1 MDREL
6 KKTAL
11 LNAAVLH
18 RMSDLAGQGILLTDT
33 ELVII
38 AWNQW
43 LESHTG
49 FKADAVIGQSLL
61 DVYPGLAE
69 KGLQRQYQWALEG
82 QVRVLSQRLHGYLL
96 AMEPVAEGTGFS
108 QMQQSA
114 RISPLTENG
123 QVVGTVTVID
133 DVTERVAREAE
144 LQAQIEFRSRALARE
159 QEAREEAERA
169 NRVKDDFLAT
179 ISHELR
185 TPLNAIIGWSQMLLG
200 GKLDQDTSQ
209 RAIET
214 IHRNAQSQNKL
225 IGDLLDV
232 SRIISGKLTL
242 DRRPLDLP
250 PIIAASLD
258 AIRPAAEAKNIS
270 LHSEIGEHAEAIL
283 ADAHRLQQV
292 IWNLLTNAI
301 KFTPR
306 GGRVEVVLKR
316 VENHVQMIFS
326 DSGIGI
332 SPEFLPHVFDRFRQA
347 DAASTRQ
354 QGGLGLGLSIV
365 RHIVESH
372 GGTVSAESAG
382 VGKGSKFIVSLP
394 LIDIEDMAPEGS
406 GIKDHPEELVASTS
420 LKGLHILV
428 VDDEADS
435 CELLRAV
442 LEKCGS
448 KVATVTSAAEALEFI
463 KETLPDVLI
472 SDIGMPIED
481 GYSLI
486 AKVRALP
493 AEQGGQIPAAAL
505 TAYAAPTDGQ
515 RIIRSGFQIHLAK
528 PIETTSL
535 LSAIASLVPSKAA
548 ALL

>member
-1 MDREL
+1 MDPEP

-38 AWNQW
+38 AWNRW

-49 FKADAVIGQSLL
+49 LKADAVIGRSLL
-61 DVYPGLAE
+61 DVYPGLVE

-82 QVRVLSQRLHGYLL
+82 QVRVLSQGLHGYLL
-96 AMEPVAEGTGFS
+96 AMEPAAEGTGFS

-114 RISPLTENG
+114 RVSPLTENG

-232 SRIISGKLTL
+232 SRIISGKLAL

-250 PIIAASLD
+250 VIIAASLD

-283 ADAHRLQQV
+283 ADANRLQQV

-306 GGRVEVVLKR
+306 GGRVKVVLRR
-316 VENHVQMIFS
+316 VEDHVQMIFI

-332 SPEFLPHVFDRFRQA
+332 SPEFLPLVFDRFRQA

-382 VGKGSKFIVSLP
+382 EGKGSKFIVSLP
-394 LIDIEDMAPEGS
+394 LIDIENMPVEGS
-406 GIKDHPEELVASTS
+406 GIRAHREESMSTS
-420 LKGLHILV
+420 LKGLNILV

-435 CELLRAV
+435 CDLLRAL
-442 LEKCGS
+442 LERCGS
-448 KVATVTSAAEALEFI
+448 KVATVTSAAEALEII
-463 KETLPDVLI
+463 KETPPDLLI

-493 AEQGGQIPAAAL
+493 AEQGGQIPAVAL

-515 RIIRSGFQIHLAK
+515 RIIQSGYQIHLAK
-528 PIETTSL
+528 PIETDEF
-535 LSAIASLVPSKAA
+535 LSAIANLAARKASFVI
-548 ALL
+548 